1 MWSLKGAKFTFPPGQ
16 TLAASEGAVITRMK
30 PADFR
35 AARSLPESI
44 KVYGPFEGGLNN
56 SGERLTLLRPL
67 APELNG
73 EVSVIPMVPVDS
85 LRYNDKAPWPEDADG
100 TGKSLERLDAT
111 GNHGG
116 RP

>member
-1 MWSLKGAKFTFPPGQ
+1 M
-16 TLAASEGAVITRMK
+16 ITRMK

-111 GNHGG
+111 GITDEPQSWRASVEVGG
-116 RP
+116 TPGQISFTLPTTN